1 MTQYDYDLF
10 TIGAGSGGVRASRVA
25 SSLGARV
32 AVAEDTYLGGT
43 CVNAG
48 CVPKKLFVYASHYR
62 EDFEDAAAYGWS
74 IGERRRFDWKRLLE
88 NKDGEIQRLNGV
100 YARLLDA
107 AGVERIEGRATLL
120 DPHTVAV
127 GEKRHTAATILV
139 ATGSQPSMPS
149 IPGIELAISSDHAF
163 HLERFPE
170 RVVVVGGGYIAVE
183 FAGIFHGMG
192 AAVTQLYRGPLFMR
206 GFDEDVRVIL
216 ADQMRKK
223 GIDLRFERNPS
234 AIERS
239 GSGLRLSL
247 DDGSSLEADQVLYAT
262 GREPKTANLGL
273 EKAGVELGRN
283 GEVIVDDYSRSSVP
297 HIYAIG
303 DCTDRLMLTPVAIA
317 EGIAFA
323 NTVFAGTPARPDHS
337 GVPTAVFSQ
346 PPVGCVG
353 LTEAE
358 ARERCGEIDVYRSS
372 FRPMKHTLTGRDETT
387 MMKLIVE
394 RASDRVVGCHMVGP
408 DAGEITQG
416 LAIALKCGATKAQF
430 DATIGIHPTAAEEF
444 VTMREKLLDPG
455 SA

>member
-1 MTQYDYDLF
+1 MTQHDYDLF

-25 SSLGARV
+25 ASLGARV

-62 EDFEDAAAYGWS
+62 EDFEDASAYGWS
-74 IGERRRFDWKRLLE
+74 IGERRRFDWKNLLE
-88 NKDGEIQRLNGV
+88 NKNQEIQRLNGV
-100 YARLLDA
+100 YARLLDE
-107 AGVERIEGRATLL
+107 AGVERIEGRAALL
-120 DPHTVAV
+120 DAHTLAV
-127 GEKRHTAATILV
+127 GERRYTAATILV
-139 ATGSQPSMPS
+139 ATGSRPSMPR
-149 IPGIELAISSDHAF
+149 IPGIEHAITSDEAF

-206 GFDEDVRVIL
+206 GFDDDVRRVL
-216 ADQMRKK
+216 ADQMRKR
-223 GIDLRFERNPS
+223 GIDLRFERNPT

-239 GSGLRLSL
+239 ATGLRVSV
-247 DDGSSLEADQVLYAT
+247 DDGSTLEADQILYAT
-262 GREPKTANLGL
+262 GRVPKTADLGL
-273 EKAGVELGRN
+273 EEAGVELGRN
-283 GEVIVDDYSRSSVP
+283 GAVIVDEYSRSNVP

-323 NTVFAGTPARPDHS
+323 NTVFAGTPTQPDHI

-358 ARERCGEIDVYRSS
+358 ARERGGEIDIYRST

-394 RASDRVVGCHMVGP
+394 PATDRVLGCHMVGP

-444 VTMREKLLDPG
+444 VTMREKVPDPD
-455 SA
+455 ST

>member
-1 MTQYDYDLF
+1 MSQYECDLF

-25 SSLGARV
+25 ASMGARV
-32 AVAEDTYLGGT
+32 VIAEDTYLGGT

-48 CVPKKLFVYASHYR
+48 CVPKKLFVYASHFH

-74 IGERRRFDWKRLLE
+74 IGERRRFDWKTLLE
-88 NKDGEIQRLNGV
+88 NKDREILRLNGV
-100 YARLLDA
+100 YARLLDE
-107 AGVERIEGRATLL
+107 AGVERIEGRATLV

-127 GEKRHTAATILV
+127 GERRITAATILV
-139 ATGSQPSMPS
+139 ATGSRPSMPR
-149 IPGIELAISSDHAF
+149 IPGIEHAITSDEAF

-170 RVVVVGGGYIAVE
+170 RAVIVGGGYIAVE

-192 AAVTQLYRGPLFMR
+192 ASVTQLYRGPLFMR
-206 GFDEDVRVIL
+206 GFDDDVRRVL
-216 ADQMRKK
+216 AEQMRKK
-223 GIDLRFERNPS
+223 GIDLRFEKNLS

-239 GSGLRLSL
+239 GTGLRLSV
-247 DDGSSLEADQVLYAT
+247 DDGSTLEVDQVLYAT
-262 GREPKTANLGL
+262 GRVPKTADLGL
-273 EKAGVELGRN
+273 QEAGVELGRN
-283 GEVIVDDYSRSSVP
+283 GEVIVDAYSRSSVP

-303 DCTDRLMLTPVAIA
+303 DCTDRMMLTPVAIA

-323 NTVFAGTPARPDHS
+323 NTVFAGEPTRPDHT
-337 GVPTAVFSQ
+337 GVPSAVFSQ
-346 PPVGCVG
+346 PPIGCVG

-358 ARERCGEIDVYRSS
+358 ARERCGEIDIYRSS

-387 MMKLIVE
+387 LMKLIVE
-394 RASDRVVGCHMVGP
+394 QASDRVMGCHMVGP

-444 VTMREKLLDPG
+444 VTMREKVADPELT
-455 SA
+455 

>member
-1 MTQYDYDLF
+1 MSQCETDLF

-25 SSLGARV
+25 ASMGARV
-32 AVAEDTYLGGT
+32 AIAEDTYLGGT

-48 CVPKKLFVYASHYR
+48 CVPKKLFVYASHFH

-74 IGERRRFDWKRLLE
+74 IGERRRFDWRSLLE
-88 NKDGEIQRLNGV
+88 NKNREILRLNGV
-100 YARLLDA
+100 YARLLDE
-107 AGVERIEGRATLL
+107 AGVERIEGRATLV

-127 GEKRHTAATILV
+127 GERRLSVATILV
-139 ATGSQPSMPS
+139 ATGSRPSMPR
-149 IPGIELAISSDHAF
+149 IPGIEHAITSDEAF

-170 RVVVVGGGYIAVE
+170 RAVIVGGGYIAVE

-192 AAVTQLYRGPLFMR
+192 ASVTQLYRGPLFMR
-206 GFDEDVRVIL
+206 GFDDDVRRLL
-216 ADQMRKK
+216 ADQMRKR
-223 GIDLRFERNPS
+223 GIDLRFEKNLT

-239 GSGLRLSL
+239 DTGLRLSV
-247 DDGSSLEADQVLYAT
+247 DDGSTLEADQVLYAT
-262 GREPKTANLGL
+262 GREPKTADLGL
-273 EKAGVELGRN
+273 EEAGVELGRN
-283 GEVIVDDYSRSSVP
+283 GAVIVDAYSRSSAS

-323 NTVFAGTPARPDHS
+323 NTVFAGTPTRPDHT

-346 PPVGCVG
+346 PPLGCVG

-394 RASDRVVGCHMVGP
+394 RATDRVVGCHMVGP

-444 VTMREKLLDPG
+444 VTMRERVPDPE
-455 SA
+455 ST

>member
-1 MTQYDYDLF
+1 MSQYDYDLF

-74 IGERRRFDWKRLLE
+74 IGERRRFDWKTLLE
-88 NKDGEIQRLNGV
+88 NKDEEIQRLNGV
-100 YARLLDA
+100 YARLLDE
-107 AGVERIEGRATLL
+107 AGVDRIEGRATLL

-127 GEKRHTAATILV
+127 GEERHTAATILV
-139 ATGSQPSMPS
+139 ATGSQPSMPR
-149 IPGIELAISSDHAF
+149 IPGIELAITSDHAF

-206 GFDEDVRVIL
+206 GFDDDVRAVL

-223 GIDLRFERNPS
+223 GIDLRFDNCPT

-239 GSGLRLSL
+239 GSGLRLSV
-247 DDGSSLEADQVLYAT
+247 DDGSTLEVDQVLYAT
-262 GREPKTANLGL
+262 GRVPKTANLGL

-323 NTVFAGTPARPDHS
+323 NTVFAGTPTRPDHTN
-337 GVPTAVFSQ
+337 VATAVFSQ
-346 PPVGCVG
+346 PPIGCVG

-358 ARERCGEIDVYRSS
+358 ARERCAAIDVYRSS

-444 VTMREKLLDPG
+444 VTMREKLPDAG